1 MLRLQIS
8 NEKRNYHKTRF
19 LELAPMKT
27 LQTIHFALI
36 FLWLC
41 FTAGK
46 VSGQSGSFDSVR
58 TKFDSYRNECLQE
71 KIYLHLD
78 RTLFLTGEILWF
90 KAYAVDGTLH
100 KPLSLS
106 KVVYVE
112 VLDKSNTAILQAKI
126 AMHAGTGQGSLFL
139 PATLGSGVYQ
149 VRAYTTWMK
158 NYSAD
163 FFFHQAITIVNTF
176 VKPEGVKTTPNSQ
189 NLVFFPEG
197 GNLVNGISSK
207 VGFKFT
213 DASAKPA
220 QCKGAVIN
228 HQNDTIARFRTLVN
242 GIGQFYFKPK
252 AGETYRAA
260 IITNGH
266 TAFHPFPT
274 PYPYGWV
281 MHVSDS
287 ADFLKVIINST
298 ENSDSDP
305 LLLFIHSRQ
314 IVTHAIAK
322 KLNNHTGFILIE
334 KKQLSDGISHI
345 TLFDANQHPLC
356 ERLYFKY
363 PATKLG
369 IEIKS
374 DRSSFEKRSKV
385 RLDVS
390 THINGIGAPANLS
403 LSVHKVDSIP
413 APAQLGIFNYLWLS
427 SDLVGTV
434 DSLNYYFGAD
444 NRAVEAM
451 DNLMITQGWRRFRW
465 EDILRRHID
474 IPYVPEYRGQVI
486 HGNVIRSD
494 GKTASGVNVYLS
506 TPDKVVRLYTSTSD
520 YHGNVQ
526 LEAKDIYG
534 ARTLVIRAGNSP
546 DSVYAVTLDDPF
558 SSLQTTM
565 DLPQFDLSSAFSE
578 QLRKRSF
585 AMQVQDVYH
594 EDKRD
599 RFLSDPSD
607 TVSFYGKADKTY
619 FLDDYTRF
627 PLLEEILREYVP
639 GVNVRKRNGKF
650 DFIVLDE
657 PRNKFFANDPLILMD
672 GVPLV
677 NADDIMSFDPRKMK
691 KLEVMNH
698 KYYQGT
704 RTVEGIISYS
714 TYQGDLAGMTLN
726 PKLITIDYEGLQ
738 LQREFYMPDY
748 SDPKQHASRIPDQR
762 NLLYWNP
769 EVTTDKEG
777 KCTLEFYTSD
787 LKGNFKV
794 RVEGLSDKGMAG
806 TTEFSFIVK

>member
-1 MLRLQIS
+1 
-8 NEKRNYHKTRF
+8 
-19 LELAPMKT
+19 MKT
-27 LQTIHFALI
+27 QRTIHYTLI
-36 FLWLC
+36 FLWFC

-46 VSGQSGSFDSVR
+46 LSGQTGSFDSVR
-58 TKFDSYRNECLQE
+58 TKFDLYRTQCLQE
-71 KIYLHLD
+71 KVYLHLD

-90 KAYAVDGTLH
+90 KVYAVDGTLH
-100 KPLSLS
+100 KPLLVS

-112 VLDKSNTAILQAKI
+112 VLDKSNTAILQAKV
-126 AMHAGTGQGSLFL
+126 AMHAGTGHGSLFL
-139 PATLGSGVYQ
+139 PATLSSGVYQ

-163 FFFHQAITIVNTF
+163 FFFQQAISIVNTF
-176 VKPEGVKTTPNSQ
+176 VKPDVLKTIPNSQ

-228 HQNDTIARFRTLVN
+228 QKNDTIARFKTLVN
-242 GIGQFYFKPK
+242 GIGHFNLKPRE
-252 AGETYRAA
+252 GETYRAA
-260 IITNGH
+260 ITSRGH
-266 TAFHPFPT
+266 TTFYLLPT
-274 PYPYGWV
+274 AYPHGWV

-287 ADFLKVIINST
+287 ADLLKIIINST
-298 ENSDSDP
+298 GNGDSDP
-305 LLLFIHSRQ
+305 LLIFIHSRQ
-314 IVTHAIAK
+314 IVTHAIVK
-322 KLNNHTGFILIE
+322 RLNNHTGLILIE

-363 PATKLG
+363 PATKIG
-369 IEIKS
+369 IEITP
-374 DRSSFEKRSKV
+374 DQSSYEKRSKV
-385 RLDVS
+385 TLDVS
-390 THINGIGAPANLS
+390 THINGIRVPANLS
-403 LSVHKVDSIP
+403 FSVHKIDSVP
-413 APAQLGIFNYLWLS
+413 APAQSGIFNYLWVG
-427 SDLVGTV
+427 SDLVGTI
-434 DSLNYYFGAD
+434 DSLNYYFSAD

-465 EDILRRHID
+465 EDLLRKRIN

-486 HGNVIRSD
+486 HGKVNRSD

-506 TPDKVVRLYTSTSD
+506 TPDNVVRLYTSTSD
-520 YHGNVQ
+520 AGGNIQ
-526 LEAKDIYG
+526 FEAKDIYG
-534 ARTLVIRAGNSP
+534 PRTLVIRAGNSA
-546 DSVYAVTLDDPF
+546 DSVYTITLDDPF
-558 SSLQTTM
+558 STSFSSIHLPAF
-565 DLPQFDLSSAFSE
+565 DLPSIFSE

-599 RFLSDPSD
+599 RFASDPSD

-748 SDPKQHASRIPDQR
+748 SDPKQHGSRIPDQR

-769 EVTTDKEG
+769 EVTTNKDG
-777 KCTLEFYTSD
+777 KCKLEFYTSD

-794 RVEGLSDKGMAG
+794 RVEGLSDRGMAG
-806 TTEFSFIVK
+806 TTEFSFLVK